1 MDENKLVSVIMSVYN
16 DANRVKKSIE
26 SILNQSYSN
35 IELLIMDDGSTD
47 NTFEICKNYQNEN
60 NVKIFKNNKN
70 IGLTKSLNI
79 LIKES
84 SGYYI
89 ARQDSDDTS
98 EIVRIEKQIDFM
110 SHQNLL
116 VSTTRAYVF
125 NEITENI
132 RPRYSHLIPNRL
144 IIKLKNPFVHGT
156 LMIKK
161 SLFEKIGGYNEDYYY
176 SQDFKLFS
184 DLINSKIDIPI
195 LNTPLYRLNTLDN
208 LSTKFKLEQKEY
220 TKKILKENRKIL

>member
-60 NVKIFKNNKN
+60 NVKIFKNNQN

-184 DLINSKIDIPI
+184 DLINSKIYIPTLKI
-195 LNTPLYRLNTLDN
+195 PLYRLNTQDN
-208 LSTKFKLEQKEY
+208 LSTKFKQKQKEY
-220 TKKILKENRKIL
+220 TKKILEENRKML

>member
-1 MDENKLVSVIMSVYN
+1 MDEKKLVSVIMSVYN
-16 DANRVKKSIE
+16 DANRVKNSIE

-35 IELLIMDDGSTD
+35 IELLIVDDCSTD
-47 NTFEICKNYQNEN
+47 NSFDICKNYQNEN

-70 IGLTKSLNI
+70 IGLTKSLNR
-79 LIKES
+79 LLNES
-84 SGYYI
+84 RGYYI

-98 EIVRIEKQIDFM
+98 EIERIEKQISFM
-110 SHQNLL
+110 SKHDLL
-116 VSTTRAYVF
+116 VSTTRAYTF
-125 NEITENI
+125 NQNIENI

-144 IIKLKNPFVHGT
+144 IIKFKNPFVHGT

-184 DLINSKIDIPI
+184 DLINSKVYIPT
-195 LNTPLYRLNTLDN
+195 LKTPLYRLNTQDN
-208 LSTKFKLEQKEY
+208 LSTKFKIEQKEY

>member
-60 NVKIFKNNKN
+60 NVKIFKNNQN

-110 SHQNLL
+110 SHKNLL

-144 IIKLKNPFVHGT
+144 IIKLKKPF
-156 LMIKK
+156 
-161 SLFEKIGGYNEDYYY
+161 LFME
-176 SQDFKLFS
+176 L
-184 DLINSKIDIPI
+184 
-195 LNTPLYRLNTLDN
+195 
-208 LSTKFKLEQKEY
+208 
-220 TKKILKENRKIL
+220 